1 MKKQNFRTLFLIIA
15 TFMYLLFGAAVFDAL
30 EAKTEEKNKDS
41 LIAKESEIQ
50 EIYNISDEH
59 MKELNMTILQLK
71 PHKAGVQW
79 KFAGSF
85 YFCMTVITTIGYGHS
100 APRTTLGK
108 LFCMLY
114 ALCGIPLNLVMFQS
128 VGERLNVF
136 MAFVVKRIKRLLG
149 FHIDDVSHTELVML
163 GGFMSILATFLG
175 ALAFAN
181 FENWP
186 FVDAYYYVFITLTTV
201 GFGDY
206 VALQKENALQEKP
219 SYVAFSILY
228 ILIALVIVASV
239 MNLLVLRL
247 LTLNTEDERREQE
260 ENQLQQRNH
269 SYEMNHLHDND
280 LERTFVDCNSHRNN
294 FNRTVYSTE
303 KDFRS
308 FCTCSCLKKSSHNT
322 RTTGNCVKYLHQ
334 NAIPNSLPLRH
345 SEYNHFNDDDEMLVQ
360 FRESGRSSNR
370 ASI

>member
-15 TFMYLLFGAAVFDAL
+15 TFMYLLFGAAVFDAM
-30 EAKTEEKNKDS
+30 EAKKEEHMNDS
-41 LIAKESEIQ
+41 LSRREEHIKHK
-50 EIYNISDEH
+50 YNVSDED
-59 MKELNMTILQLK
+59 MANLTTIILLLK
-71 PHKAGVQW
+71 PHRAGVQW

-100 APRTTLGK
+100 APRTDGGRV
-108 LFCMLY
+108 FCMMY
-114 ALCGIPLNLVMFQS
+114 AVCGIPLNLVMFQS

-136 MAFVVKRIKRLLG
+136 MAFVVKRLKRLLG
-149 FHIDDVSHTELVML
+149 FHNDDVSHTELVML
-163 GGFMSILATFLG
+163 GGFMSISATFLG
-175 ALAFAN
+175 AFAFAKFEGWN
-181 FENWP
+181 FLE
-186 FVDAYYYVFITLTTV
+186 AYYYVFITLTTV

-206 VALQKENALQEKP
+206 VALQKDNDLQDNA

-260 ENQLQQRNH
+260 ENQLQQRSH
-269 SYEMNHLHDND
+269 SFEMNHLHDND
-280 LERTFVDCNSHRNN
+280 MERTYVDHCNSHRNN
-294 FNRTVYSTE
+294 INRTTYSTE
-303 KDFRS
+303 KDFRA
-308 FCTCSCLKKSSHNT
+308 FCTCSCLKKNSNHSRTNCGTYLPHNT
-322 RTTGNCVKYLHQ
+322 IQ
-334 NAIPNSLPLRH
+334 NSLPLRH
-345 SEYNHFNDDDEMLVQ
+345 SQYNHFNDDDEMLVQ